1 MTAQELLN
9 YIPFF
14 SLNQEINSL
23 TLRFFA
29 NIINNL
35 QRDKNVVIFC
45 FCFSGQI
52 NGLVS
57 I

>member
-9 YIPFF
+9 YMPFF
-14 SLNQEINSL
+14 SLIQEINSL